1 LARGTG
7 EGMRMRRGTGG
18 VAALLSLGLVVG
30 GPAAAAD
37 DWELVDDADGVR
49 VWRREVPDSPVLAFR
64 GAGEVS
70 VPIGRL
76 VGLLADSSLGPE
88 WVDLLVESRRLRE
101 SSGLETILYNR
112 YDLAWPIQDRDY
124 VMRRVLSIDPEA
136 RVVTA
141 AYRSIEDSS
150 APIQDCCVR
159 AETNP
164 TSWRFTQLGPSR
176 TRVEVEV
183 FTDPK
188 GSIPAWLVNVVQSD
202 WPRNSIRRLAERAAA
217 PDVEPHP
224 ALAGW

>member
-1 LARGTG
+1 
-7 EGMRMRRGTGG
+7 MRRRT
-18 VAALLSLGLVVG
+18 G
-30 GPAAAAD
+30 GPALLALILAVGGSTAAGD

-49 VWRREVPDSPVLAFR
+49 VWRRELSDSPVLAFR
-64 GAGEVS
+64 GSGEVP

-76 VGLLADSSLGPE
+76 VGLLADSSRSTE
-88 WVDLLVESRRLRE
+88 WVDLLAESRRLRE
-101 SSGLETILYNR
+101 SDALESVLYNR
-112 YDLAWPIQDRDY
+112 YDLTWPVQDRDY
-124 VMRRVLSIDPEA
+124 VLRRVLSIDPQA

-141 AYRSIEDSS
+141 AYRSTEDSA

-164 TSWRFTQLGPSR
+164 TSWRFTRLGPSR

-188 GSIPAWLVNVVQSD
+188 GSIPAWLVNLIQSD

-224 ALAGW
+224 ALADW

>member
-1 LARGTG
+1 VRRRALCGVVLLALALAS
-7 EGMRMRRGTGG
+7 
-18 VAALLSLGLVVG
+18 AA
-30 GPAAAAD
+30 PAAD
-37 DWELVDDADGVR
+37 EWELVGDADGVR
-49 VWRREVPDSPVLAFR
+49 VWRRQVSDSPVLAFR
-64 GAGEVS
+64 GAAEVP

-76 VGLLADSSLGPE
+76 VGLLADSTRSTE
-88 WVDLLVESRRLRE
+88 WVDLLAESRRLRE
-101 SSGLETILYNR
+101 SGAFESVLYNR
-112 YDLAWPIQDRDY
+112 YDLSWPVQDRDY
-124 VMRRVLSIDPEA
+124 VLQRVLSFDPDA

-141 AYRSIEDSS
+141 AYRSIEDSA
-150 APIQDCCVR
+150 APLQDCCVR
-159 AETNP
+159 AETDP

-224 ALAGW
+224 ALSDW